1 MQAKPH
7 RARVRDVIALA
18 LLAVTPCCGHD
29 LEPAPAVKPWTIEAT
44 LVQPEAQGTLAEVCD
59 ETGACKPLTTEH
71 AVATP
76 ATVRSKDSH
85 VTLSLGDG
93 AFLDVAP
100 STEVTFDP
108 REPRTVG
115 WRSGWMT
122 LRHEPQ
128 EARSPVRLVA
138 NDRSATLAEGPGSL
152 TLRSQGRGV
161 TLTVHRGEASL
172 GDTKVGTGRTA
183 WIPEKGEP
191 DLRAAW
197 TGKVAPVAP
206 VSVTEAQRG
215 KATAP
220 RGLGRMTARV
230 PGTETVA
237 DGVRL
242 LSHDARVLVRDGFA
256 RTEIVEE
263 FQNDTDRVLEG
274 RYVFR
279 LPPRASISRLALW
292 VGDKLVEGEVVERD
306 RAARIFKG
314 IVDDT
319 VRPRD
324 PALLEWVS
332 GAEFSLK
339 IFPIEAK
346 KSRRVLIA
354 YNEVLSTETPVL
366 TYVHPL
372 SLGDL
377 RATPIGRFRIE
388 IDVEGEPPTIATP
401 WYEASVKPADKR
413 SLVTFESSSF
423 VPRHDFV
430 VEMTGHGAVKPLAL
444 HVPGRATTGFPDL
457 PEVSRGAAEGATF
470 ALRVRA
476 DLPEGMNV
484 PAAVGQK
491 RVVVVDRSASQTK
504 ETLDAQARLAV
515 GLLQRMS
522 AGERFALLACDTDC
536 SSFPE
541 TGMSEPGASVTDQ
554 ARVWLGG
561 LEPGGGTDFAQAVT
575 IALRRL
581 EGVVGQIVM
590 LGDGTVSAGDLDAA
604 GIAARIAEPLQSKKV
619 DLRLI
624 GAGVSVDE
632 VLLGNVARMVGATY
646 EPLGS
651 DADLDSRIEAVAS
664 HLRTPVLAATRLEL
678 PEGFSEVHPPHLPNL
693 RLGEEIVVTGKLR
706 PGAGGTARLVGR
718 LGDAPYGRAIELP
731 ADDGSSRSNPLV
743 PRLWA
748 EARIAALQAGSDTD
762 TRREIVRLSRHFHV
776 MSRHTAMLVLENERM
791 FAEFGIE
798 RTQPVEPS
806 VPGRHAAKG
815 QEAEKPS
822 REAEEGL
829 PSDFWGNG
837 DAFGAGSLG
846 LSGVGEGGG
855 GRGEGIGFGAGTGAG
870 RIGYGPGA
878 SHKTTP
884 PQVRGGA
891 SNVSGRLPPEVI
903 QRIVRSNYGR
913 FRMCYEQGLR
923 GNPSLEGRVVVRFVI
938 DQGGRVAHAASAG
951 STLPNDQVVQCVVQ
965 GFTRLSFPEVE
976 GGVVTVVYP
985 IIFSPGDGPPAPSA
999 WVPTGAGPRPE
1010 PGHVD
1015 PVVHRAQD
1023 DSWRQVESKHLET
1036 LRTAVQKDER
1046 SRRAHARLVRGLL
1059 QKGKFEEALT
1069 AARRFAGIDPDL
1081 AIAHELLAHAEAA
1094 SGDGPR
1100 AVAAIAWLAE
1110 AQPRSSRAQVRA
1122 AQAYEAIGDERR
1134 ACSHWRAAAVLLAKD
1149 EPVHYEAVRC
1159 TGRVRDVQ
1167 DALGMARA
1175 IDKPAE
1181 ALAGL
1186 IALLEKGEP
1195 LPAYEPGR
1203 GPAGSFEATVTCA
1216 PGQACPSLIILG
1228 PDGTVHS
1235 PWTPDRFR
1243 AGRGVISF
1251 HPTEGTYRTLL
1262 IGAGTGKLTLRAHVS
1277 RTFDVGGEGT
1287 RTVAATDVRRH
1298 RLRWY

>member
-1 MQAKPH
+1 
-7 RARVRDVIALA
+7 
-18 LLAVTPCCGHD
+18 
-29 LEPAPAVKPWTIEAT
+29 
-44 LVQPEAQGTLAEVCD
+44 
-59 ETGACKPLTTEH
+59 
-71 AVATP
+71 
-76 ATVRSKDSH
+76 
-85 VTLSLGDG
+85 
-93 AFLDVAP
+93 
-100 STEVTFDP
+100 
-108 REPRTVG
+108 
-115 WRSGWMT
+115 
-122 LRHEPQ
+122 
-128 EARSPVRLVA
+128 
-138 NDRSATLAEGPGSL
+138 
-152 TLRSQGRGV
+152 
-161 TLTVHRGEASL
+161 
-172 GDTKVGTGRTA
+172 
-183 WIPEKGEP
+183 
-191 DLRAAW
+191 
-197 TGKVAPVAP
+197 
-206 VSVTEAQRG
+206 
-215 KATAP
+215 
-220 RGLGRMTARV
+220 MTARV
-230 PGTETVA
+230 PGTEAVV

-242 LSHDARVLVRDGFA
+242 LSHEARVLVRDGFA

-372 SLGDL
+372 SLGDP

-388 IDVEGEPPTIATP
+388 VDVEAEPATIATP
-401 WYEASVKPADKR
+401 LHEASVKRSDAR
-413 SLVTFESSSF
+413 SLVTFEAKSF

-430 VEMTGHGAVKPLAL
+430 VEMTGHARVEPLAL
-444 HVPGRATTGFPDL
+444 HVPGRATTGFPEL
-457 PEVSRGAAEGATF
+457 AESSRGAAEGSTF

-476 DLPEGMNV
+476 TLPEGMNI
-484 PAAVGQK
+484 PAAVGLR
-491 RVVVVDRSASQTK
+491 RVIVVDRSASQTK
-504 ETLDAQARLAV
+504 ETLDAQARMTV

-522 AGERFALLACDTDC
+522 VGERFALLGCDTDC
-536 SSFPE
+536 VSFPE
-541 TGMSEPGASVTDQ
+541 AGMSELGASAVDG
-554 ARVWLGG
+554 ARAWLGR
-561 LEPGGGTDFAQAVT
+561 LETGGGTDLAQALT

-581 EGVVGQIVM
+581 EGPGGQIVM
-590 LGDGTVSAGDLDAA
+590 LGDGSVSAGDLDAA
-604 GIAARIAEPLQSKKV
+604 GIAERIAESLQSKKA

-651 DADLDSRIEAVAS
+651 ETDLDSRVETVAS

-678 PEGFSEVHPPHLPNL
+678 PDGFSEVHPPHLPNL

-718 LGDAPYGRAIELP
+718 LGDGPYARAIELS
-731 ADDGSSRSNPLV
+731 ADDGSARSNPLV

-748 EARIAALQAGSDTD
+748 EARIAALQAGSEADAK
-762 TRREIVRLSRHFHV
+762 REIVRLSRHYHV

-806 VPGRHAAKG
+806 TPARHAAKG
-815 QEAEKPS
+815 QGGERPS
-822 REAEEGL
+822 REVEEGL
-829 PSDFWGNG
+829 PSDFWGTG

-855 GRGEGIGFGAGTGAG
+855 GRGEGIGMGMGTWGSGAG
-870 RIGYGPGA
+870 RS
-878 SHKTTP
+878 SHKTSP

-891 SNVSGRLPPEVI
+891 TNVSGRLAPELI

-913 FRMCYEQGLR
+913 FRLCYEQGLVR
-923 GNPSLEGRVVVRFVI
+923 NPSLEGRVVVRFII
-938 DQGGRVAHAASAG
+938 DQSGSVAHATNSG
-951 STLPNDQVVQCVVQ
+951 STLPDSQVVQCVVQ
-965 GFTRLSFPEVE
+965 AFPRLSFPEVE
-976 GGVVTVVYP
+976 GGTVTVVYP
-985 IIFSPGDGPPAPSA
+985 ILFSPGDAPPSPAA
-999 WVPTGAGPRPE
+999 WAIPE
-1010 PGHVD
+1010 PIQLD
-1015 PVVHRAQD
+1015 PAVHRAQD
-1023 DSWRQVESKHLET
+1023 DSWRQAESKHLET
-1036 LRTAVQKDER
+1036 LRAAVQKDDG

-1059 QKGKFEEALT
+1059 QRGKFDEAL
-1069 AARRFAGIDPDL
+1069 AEARRFAGLDPDL
-1081 AIAHELLAHAEAA
+1081 SIAHELLAHAEAA
-1094 SGDGPR
+1094 SGNGPR

-1110 AQPRSSRAQVRA
+1110 GQPRSSRAQVRA
-1122 AQAYEAIGDERR
+1122 AQAYEALGDERR
-1134 ACSHWRAAAVLLAKD
+1134 ACSHWRAAAELLPKD
-1149 EPVHYEAVRC
+1149 ELVRYEAVRC
-1159 TGRVRDVQ
+1159 TGRVRNPQ
-1167 DALGMARA
+1167 DALVLARA
-1175 IDKPAE
+1175 IDKPGE
-1181 ALAGL
+1181 ALLGL

-1195 LPAYEPGR
+1195 LPAYDPGR
-1203 GPAGSFEATVTCA
+1203 GRAGSYEATVTCA
-1216 PGQACPSLIILG
+1216 PEHDCPVVIILA

-1243 AGRGVISF
+1243 AGRGMISF
-1251 HPTEGTYRTLL
+1251 QPGVGTYRAIL
-1262 IGAGTGKLTLRAHVS
+1262 IGKGDAKLVLRAHGVS
-1277 RTFDVGGEGT
+1277 RTFDVAGEGT
-1287 RTVAATDVRRH
+1287 RTVAATDLRRA
-1298 RLRWY
+1298 RLRGW

>member
-1 MQAKPH
+1 MQVEPH
-7 RARVRDVIALA
+7 RARRFRNVIVLA
-18 LLAVTPCCGHD
+18 LSVAAPCCGHD
-29 LEPAPAVKPWTIEAT
+29 LEPAPAVAPWTLEAT
-44 LVQPEAQGTLAEVCD
+44 LVRSEGQGTPAEVCH
-59 ETGACKPLTTEH
+59 EAGACKPLAAED
-71 AVATP
+71 AVPTP
-76 ATVRSKDSH
+76 ATIHTKDSH
-85 VTLSLGDG
+85 VTLALGDG

-100 STEVTFDP
+100 SSEVTFDP
-108 REPRTVG
+108 HEPRTVG
-115 WRSGWMT
+115 WRSGWVT
-122 LRHEPQ
+122 LRHEPPGM
-128 EARSPVRLVA
+128 RSPVRLVA
-138 NDRSATLAEGPGSL
+138 SDRSATLAEGPGAL
-152 TLRSQGRGV
+152 TLRSQGHGV
-161 TLTVHRGEASL
+161 ALTVHRGEASV
-172 GDTKVGTGRTA
+172 GDTKVGVGRTVWFPA
-183 WIPEKGEP
+183 KGEP

-197 TGKVAPVAP
+197 TGQVAPVAP
-206 VSVTEAQRG
+206 VSLPQSQPG
-215 KATAP
+215 KALPP

-230 PGTETVA
+230 PGTEAVV
-237 DGVRL
+237 DGVSL
-242 LSHDARVLVRDGFA
+242 LSHEARVLVRDGFA

-372 SLGDL
+372 SLGDP

-388 IDVEGEPPTIATP
+388 VDVEAEPATIATP
-401 WYEASVKPADKR
+401 LHEASVKRSDAR
-413 SLVTFESSSF
+413 SLVTFESRSF

-430 VEMTGHGAVKPLAL
+430 VEMTGHARVEPLAL

-457 PEVSRGAAEGATF
+457 PEVSRGAAEGPTF

-476 DLPEGMNV
+476 ALPDGMSI
-484 PAAVGQK
+484 PTAGGLR
-491 RVVVVDRSASQTK
+491 RVIVVDRSASQTK
-504 ETLDAQARLAV
+504 ETLDAQARMTV

-522 AGERFALLACDTDC
+522 VGERFALLACDTDC
-536 SSFPE
+536 DSFPDK
-541 TGMSEPGASVTDQ
+541 GMSEPGGSATDE
-554 ARVWLGG
+554 ARAWLGR
-561 LEPGGGTDFAQAVT
+561 LETGGGTDLSHALT
-575 IALRRL
+575 MALRRL
-581 EGVVGQIVM
+581 EDGPGGQIVM
-590 LGDGTVSAGDLDAA
+590 LGDGSVSAGDLDAE
-604 GIAARIAEPLQSKKV
+604 GIASRVAEPLQTKKA

-646 EPLGS
+646 ESLGS
-651 DADLDSRIEAVAS
+651 DADLDSRVETVAS

-678 PEGFSEVHPPHLPNL
+678 PDGFSEVHPPHLPNL

-718 LGDAPYGRAIELP
+718 LGEAPYARAIELSV
-731 ADDGSSRSNPLV
+731 DDGSARSNPLV

-748 EARIAALQAGSDTD
+748 EARIAALQAGSEPDAK
-762 TRREIVRLSRHFHV
+762 REIVRLSRHYHV

-798 RTQPVEPS
+798 RTQPVESSAPA
-806 VPGRHAAKG
+806 RRAAKG
-815 QEAEKPS
+815 PAAAPAKEAED
-822 REAEEGL
+822 GL
-829 PSDFWGNG
+829 PSDFWGTG

-855 GRGEGIGFGAGTGAG
+855 GRGEGIGMGTWGTGAG
-870 RIGYGPGA
+870 RA
-878 SHKTTP
+878 SHKTSP

-891 SNVSGRLPPEVI
+891 TNVSGRLAPELI

-913 FRMCYEQGLR
+913 FRLCYEQGLAR
-923 GNPSLEGRVVVRFVI
+923 NPSLEGRVVVRFLI
-938 DQGGRVAHAASAG
+938 DQSGSVAHAANSG
-951 STLPNDQVVQCVVQ
+951 STLPDSQVVQCVVQ
-965 GFTRLSFPEVE
+965 AFPRLSFPEVE
-976 GGVVTVVYP
+976 GGTVTVVYP
-985 IIFSPGDGPPAPSA
+985 ILFSPGDSPPSPAA
-999 WVPTGAGPRPE
+999 WATPE
-1010 PGHVD
+1010 PIHAD

-1023 DSWRQVESKHLET
+1023 DSWRQAESKHLET
-1036 LRTAVQKDER
+1036 LRAAVQKDER
-1046 SRRAHARLVRGLL
+1046 SRRGHARLVRGLL
-1059 QKGKFEEALT
+1059 QRGKFDEALT
-1069 AARRFAGIDPDL
+1069 AARRFADLDPDL
-1081 AIAHELLAHAEAA
+1081 PIARELLAYAEAA
-1094 SGDGPR
+1094 FGNGPG

-1122 AQAYEAIGDERR
+1122 AQAYEALGDERR
-1134 ACSHWRAAAVLLAKD
+1134 ACSHWRAATELLPKD
-1149 EPVHYEAVRC
+1149 EHVRYEAVRC
-1159 TGRVRDVQ
+1159 TGRARDPK
-1167 DALGMARA
+1167 DALALART
-1175 IDKPAE
+1175 IDKPGE
-1181 ALAGL
+1181 DLLGL

-1195 LPAYEPGR
+1195 LPAYDPGR
-1203 GPAGSFEATVTCA
+1203 GRAGSYEATVTCA
-1216 PGQACPSLIILG
+1216 PDHECPTVIILG
-1228 PDGTVHS
+1228 PDGAVYS

-1243 AGRGVISF
+1243 AGRGMVSF
-1251 HPTEGTYRTLL
+1251 QPGVGTYRAIL
-1262 IGAGTGKLTLRAHVS
+1262 IGKGAAKLALRAHGVS
-1277 RTFDVGGEGT
+1277 RTFDVTGEGT
-1287 RTVAATDVRRH
+1287 RTVAATDLHRS
-1298 RLRWY
+1298 RLRGW